1 MLEKACYSL
10 SYRSAAN
17 AVLSIERQT
26 HTGANIMNRYT
37 NKTIAELLYIQKDAF
52 EAAQCAKDNCDMV
65 AECKYLDQMNDA
77 STELYKR
84 LEGK

>member
-1 MLEKACYSL
+1 MPEKACYSL
-10 SYRSAAN
+10 SIGAQLTLFSP
-17 AVLSIERQT
+17 SKDK

-52 EAAQCAKDNCDMV
+52 EAAQCAKANCDMV